1 MELLCDI
8 VGGEKTKDDVWCSA
22 EVGSL
27 LMFGE
32 LVRESVGSI
41 YAQVVGYVSVASV
54 APRHVRRWTD
64 SG

>member
-1 MELLCDI
+1 
-8 VGGEKTKDDVWCSA
+8 
-22 EVGSL
+22 
-27 LMFGE
+27 MFGE